1 MIKIIDRMSGEIV
14 AEYSK
19 KNIRYVPSA
28 DDIEKLRL
36 MGKGS
41 YFIIELKG
49 MSSSMAW
56 WSADKYSITK

>member
-1 MIKIIDRMSGEIV
+1 MIKIIDRKNGEIV

-19 KNIRYVPSA
+19 KNIMHAPSA
-28 DDIEKLRL
+28 DCIEELRL
-36 MGKGS
+36 MGEGT

-56 WSADKYSITK
+56 WSADKYSIAR